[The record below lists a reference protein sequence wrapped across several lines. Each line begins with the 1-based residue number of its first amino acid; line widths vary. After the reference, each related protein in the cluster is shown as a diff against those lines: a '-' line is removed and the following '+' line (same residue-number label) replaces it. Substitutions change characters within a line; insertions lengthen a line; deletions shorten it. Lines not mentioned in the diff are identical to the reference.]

1 MSLILIA
8 DDDQQV
14 SGWLRAVL
22 EAEGYRVIE
31 AADGRQALASI
42 QCESPALVILDV
54 YLPLRDGLEIILQL
68 HQEQLSVKVFAISG
82 QPVPGFDILRIAS
95 LFGAEATLAKP
106 FSIDRLLL
114 GVRELVGPAQHL
126 CA

>member
-8 DDDQQV
+8 DDDEQV
-14 SGWLRAVL
+14 CGWLRAVL

-31 AADGRQALASI
+31 AADGRQALVTI
-42 QCESPALVILDV
+42 QRESPDLVILDV

-68 HQEQLSVKVFAISG
+68 HQQQPSVKVFAISG
-82 QPVPGFDILRIAS
+82 QPVQGYDILRIATI
-95 LFGAEATLAKP
+95 FGAQATLAKP
-106 FSIDRLLL
+106 FSIERLLL
-114 GVRELVGPAQHL
+114 GVRELVGPAQGL

>member
-8 DDDQQV
+8 DDDEQV
-14 SGWLRAVL
+14 CGWLRAVL

-31 AADGRQALASI
+31 AADGRQALVTI
-42 QCESPALVILDV
+42 QRESPDLVILDV

-68 HQEQLSVKVFAISG
+68 HQQQPSVKVFAISG
-82 QPVPGFDILRIAS
+82 QPVQGYDILRIATI
-95 LFGAEATLAKP
+95 FGAKATLAKP
-106 FSIDRLLL
+106 FSIERLLL
-114 GVRELVGPAQHL
+114 GVRELVGPAQGL

>member
-8 DDDQQV
+8 DDDEQV
-14 SGWLRAVL
+14 CGRLRAVL

-31 AADGRQALASI
+31 AADGRQALVTI
-42 QCESPALVILDV
+42 QRESPDLVILDV

-68 HQEQLSVKVFAISG
+68 HQQQPSVKVFAISG
-82 QPVPGFDILRIAS
+82 QPVQGYDILRIATI
-95 LFGAEATLAKP
+95 FGAQATLAKP
-106 FSIDRLLL
+106 FSIERLLL
-114 GVRELVGPAQHL
+114 GVRELVGPAQGL